1 MKINKKTLLL
11 FLVSSALFFSAQQK
25 TVSTQIN
32 FKQPYCGGARPSAE
46 MLAEAEM
53 AKPYAG
59 KTIIIV
65 SSKGKVDSSKTNSKG
80 LFSANLNIGTYKVYE
95 AWRYYKKGAGGM
107 AVSDF
112 NKKCLKKEWKKEI
125 LQIIVTEKDTK
136 IVDKNEIIIVC
147 PWNLPCILE
156 TKKSPMPE

>member
-1 MKINKKTLLL
+1 
-11 FLVSSALFFSAQQK
+11 
-25 TVSTQIN
+25 
-32 FKQPYCGGARPSAE
+32 
-46 MLAEAEM
+46 
-53 AKPYAG
+53 
-59 KTIIIV
+59 
-65 SSKGKVDSSKTNSKG
+65 
-80 LFSANLNIGTYKVYE
+80 
-95 AWRYYKKGAGGM
+95 M